1 MGGGGGGGGRRMTT
15 NCSGGFFF
23 KTAGIGLATIKLLT
37 TVFSATSSSFTAE
50 DIVTKT
56 P

>member
-1 MGGGGGGGGRRMTT
+1 MGGGGGGGGRGMTT